1 MKSNG
6 YSCSYFLFYF
16 CYEIMYV
23 ELFHIVALRL
33 WGMERGLERN
43 AQVTTPGGLGFGRGP
58 IGVGFSMGV
67 GRGYPHDMVK
77 PHWPRALI
85 TSPQLRPTIP
95 L

>member
-1 MKSNG
+1 
-6 YSCSYFLFYF
+6 
-16 CYEIMYV
+16 MYV
-23 ELFHIVALRL
+23 DLFHIVALRL
-33 WGMERGLERN
+33 WGMGRGLERN

-58 IGVGFSMGV
+58 IGVGYSMGV

-77 PHWPRALI
+77 PHWPRALT